1 LGFCIH
7 VLANHAVRAWHDGS
21 VMMGLLLIMIMMIVA
36 HRVGI
41 ISCGFI

>member
-1 LGFCIH
+1 
-7 VLANHAVRAWHDGS
+7 
-21 VMMGLLLIMIMMIVA
+21 VMMGLLLIMLMLIVA